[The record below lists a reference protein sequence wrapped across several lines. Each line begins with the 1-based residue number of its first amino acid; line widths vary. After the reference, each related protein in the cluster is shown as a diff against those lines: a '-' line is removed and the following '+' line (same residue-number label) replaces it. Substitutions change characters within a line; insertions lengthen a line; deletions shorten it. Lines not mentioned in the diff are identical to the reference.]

1 MDDLEWTEGG
11 GTRLGLLYVDVTT
24 PRRTPRRSGTW
35 YREAARR
42 DAVG

>member
-24 PRRTPRRSGTW
+24 PRRSGMW